1 MAQASAF
8 KTYDAIGNR
17 EDLTDVIATITLSE
31 TPIFSGLEKTKA
43 YCV

>member
-17 EDLTDVIATITLSE
+17 EDKKYGYVFSNSDIIAS
-31 TPIFSGLEKTKA
+31 
-43 YCV
+43 